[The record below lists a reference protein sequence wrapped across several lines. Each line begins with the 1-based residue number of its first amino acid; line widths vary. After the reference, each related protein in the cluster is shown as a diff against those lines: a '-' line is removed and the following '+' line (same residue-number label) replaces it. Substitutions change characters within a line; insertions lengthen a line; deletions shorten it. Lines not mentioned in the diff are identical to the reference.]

1 MSRVAT
7 VGGDSVATQ
16 EATLPVIHI
25 DRRTVENLPAVT
37 RPTIFYDDRLTGFGV
52 RVFPS
57 GAKSWIIEYRP
68 GAGGRRVAKKLL
80 TLGRV
85 SDAFKADVARARA
98 RVELA
103 KIVQGA
109 DPALERSSLRQA
121 ETVIELLD
129 AYMND
134 HLRVKK
140 KAKSVQSAE
149 VLVRLH
155 IAPEIGSRQAILLTH
170 AEVARLHRLIGK
182 RHRVTANRAVE
193 ILRAAFGYGTKSGLL
208 PKRHDN
214 PASDVEPFKEERRER
229 LFSAEELARLGA
241 TLRMAEEEGLPWRPD
256 PAKKLKHVPKAKA
269 STVIDPHAI
278 AAIRLLLF
286 TGARLREILHLR
298 WDEVDLER
306 GLLRLPDSKT
316 GAKTIVL
323 GAPAVVVL
331 ESLPRLG
338 AFVIAGRYAGSNGS
352 DGSKEEQPRADL
364 QRPWARVREHALL
377 PDVRLH
383 DLRHGFASVAAAA
396 NFSLPTIGA
405 LLGHK
410 DASTTARYAHL
421 AAAPLRR
428 ASDMIAGTISTA
440 LDGEKVEGTTR

>member
-1 MSRVAT
+1 M
-7 VGGDSVATQ
+7 
-16 EATLPVIHI
+16 PVIHI
-25 DRRTVENLPAVT
+25 DRRSVENLPAVS
-37 RPTIFYDDRLTGFGV
+37 RPQIFYDDRLTGFGV

-57 GAKSWIIEYRP
+57 GVKSWVIEYRP
-68 GAGGRRVAKKLL
+68 GAGGRRVTKKLL

-85 SDAFKADVARARA
+85 SDAFKADAARSRA
-98 RVELA
+98 KIELA
-103 KIVQGA
+103 KITQGA
-109 DPALERSSLRQA
+109 DPALERSTIRQA
-121 ETVIELLD
+121 ETVAELL
-129 AYMND
+129 ATYMDD
-134 HLRVKK
+134 HLRTKK

-149 VLVRLH
+149 TLLRLH
-155 IAPEIGSRQAILLTH
+155 IAPEIGSRQALLLTH
-170 AEVARLHRLIGK
+170 AEVARLHRQIGK
-182 RHRVTANRAVE
+182 RHKVTANRAVE
-193 ILRAAFGYGTKSGLL
+193 LLRAAFGYGSKSGLL
-208 PKRHDN
+208 PRRHDN
-214 PASDVEPFKEERRER
+214 PAAEIEPFKEEKRER
-229 LFSAEELARLGA
+229 LFSAEELGRLGA
-241 TLRMAEEEGLPWRPD
+241 TLRLAETSGLPWQPNPD
-256 PAKKLKHVPKAKA
+256 KKLKHAPKAKT

-338 AFVIAGRYAGSNGS
+338 AFVIAGRYAGSDGP
-352 DGSKEEQPRADL
+352 DGSRLEQPRADL
-364 QRPWARVREHALL
+364 QRPWTRVREHALL
-377 PDVRLH
+377 SDVRLH
-383 DLRHGFASVAAAA
+383 DLRHGFASVGAAA